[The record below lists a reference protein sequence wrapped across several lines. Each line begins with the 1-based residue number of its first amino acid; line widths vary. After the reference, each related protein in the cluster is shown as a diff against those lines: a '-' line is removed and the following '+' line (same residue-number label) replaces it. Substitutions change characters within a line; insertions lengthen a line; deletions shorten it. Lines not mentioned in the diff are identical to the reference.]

1 MIIVA
6 FAGLARGG
14 KTTAANYLYDWCLE
28 HGLNPIRMSFAKPMK
43 DAAARIGL
51 TKDKD
56 PKKYRAVLQRWGE
69 SRRDPNY
76 KPGITG
82 ENYWVERAIM
92 NLLRMANAEQE
103 DYKHKDKYEFTS
115 CWKETVAIFDDVRYM
130 NELEM
135 ITEMGGTTVFIDG
148 MARIKDMDADWRKHE
163 SESMAMMYSYGRLPD
178 IFDYYVNNNY
188 DEETLEKLVEH
199 LAPAWLDMEIMS

>member
-14 KTTAANYLYDWCLE
+14 KTTAANYLFDWCKE
-28 HGLNPIRMSFAKPMK
+28 HDLNPVRMSFAKPMK
-43 DAAARIGL
+43 DAAERLGL
-51 TKDKD
+51 SKDKD

-76 KPGITG
+76 KPGVTG
-82 ENYWVERAIM
+82 PDYWVERAIA
-92 NLLRMANAEQE
+92 NLLKLAAIEQA
-103 DYKHKDKYEFTS
+103 DYMHKDRFEWTS
-115 CWKETVAIFDDVRYM
+115 HWKETVAIFDDVRYM

-135 ITEMGGTTVFIDG
+135 IEGMGGTTVFIDG
-148 MARIKDMDADWRKHE
+148 MARIKDMDAEWRKHE
-163 SESMAMMYSYGRLPD
+163 SERLAMLYSYGHYPD

-188 DEETLEKLVEH
+188 SEDTLKQLVDH
-199 LAPAWLDMEIMS
+199 LAPAWLDMEIMT